1 MRNQITDNGVNL
13 LLEVLQQSRS
23 LRTLMEEKN
32 KINPN
37 ENVHR
42 QKKNVSTYTNKSP
55 AKVTFGPKTDGLII
69 LSRKG
74 YHQNKEKQNEYFKK
88 IKNSLNDILSRM
100 TEQDYMKISEAGFD
114 VQDITI
120 ESLSFAIDLIKESVG
135 NSQAGEK
142 SSYGEKKSNL
152 SEDEIKNRMEDEN
165 LPVTKESVEKVSS
178 ALELSEDIANIDRK
192 DILYLLHNRLSPSI
206 ENIYKAR
213 YSKQNLDGSGKLSD
227 QQWKELEPQVNELLN
242 QMGLAISEEN
252 LVNARWLIENQ
263 LPLTKENLN
272 QIIGLEKLSE
282 TYDKE
287 VILDKIFSAMREGF
301 SPEGAL
307 LIEEDSLNLDDN
319 NNKSEEI
326 LRQISAKRQLEEV
339 RLKMTSEAARYLK
352 DKGLD
357 IDTKDLEK
365 IVEELRIEEEYYR
378 QLYRQ
383 EEIVASEER
392 LQLLRTTT
400 DSIQQLKAMP
410 INLIGATLN
419 ERGTNTITSLL
430 ESGNNIIS
438 ELDKAKE
445 AYETLYT
452 QPRQEYGDSI
462 LKAFNNMGSL
472 IEEMGIEDTEYNR
485 RAIRILGY
493 NQMDITKESIDKVK
507 AYDLSVNYLIENL
520 HPKIAVQ
527 IIKDGDSPLNI
538 PIDDLNKRIETIKEK
553 EDNLS
558 LEKYSS
564 YLYKL
569 EKEDGISESERKAY
583 IGLYRLLYQIDKS
596 DGAALGALIKSE
608 SQVTLNHLLTAIR
621 TRRVGHMDHK
631 IDDNYGLLE
640 DLSFDKE
647 SISEQLEAVFKSTGL
662 ADMEGEQSVRAEIQS
677 SIIKELLN
685 NISPD
690 KLYQLHQTMVGE
702 FPSADIWNTL
712 GNIPIEQLLEQL
724 KNTEEGQ
731 GKDRIYY
738 HEKMM
743 ELRQIYSNSDQAIH
757 FLNDF
762 KMPCTTTNLMLAS
775 QIINNGG
782 TVFKKFFGLVNE
794 EKEESDKN
802 LLKKKLELTDTLI
815 DEETMNEAYEQL
827 EDHLNAVIS
836 KEVSEAD
843 IDLIKINQLNSLSM
857 QMGFMKNLARRNF
870 YQIPLETSGKLTNI
884 NLTVIRGQATTGK
897 VTVSF
902 ESEKLGSIKAEA
914 SLKDNK
920 LSGYFS
926 SDNIEGLKK
935 LKVQEILLRDVLE
948 EEKVSIKQLNFYLNQ
963 SSDGIYTYKN
973 TFEASEEKDRSTEE
987 TLYKVAKAIISMIRI
1002 AEEVND
1008 AA

>member
-1 MRNQITDNGVNL
+1 
-13 LLEVLQQSRS
+13 
-23 LRTLMEEKN
+23 
-32 KINPN
+32 
-37 ENVHR
+37 
-42 QKKNVSTYTNKSP
+42 
-55 AKVTFGPKTDGLII
+55 
-69 LSRKG
+69 
-74 YHQNKEKQNEYFKK
+74 
-88 IKNSLNDILSRM
+88 
-100 TEQDYMKISEAGFD
+100 
-114 VQDITI
+114 
-120 ESLSFAIDLIKESVG
+120 
-135 NSQAGEK
+135 
-142 SSYGEKKSNL
+142 
-152 SEDEIKNRMEDEN
+152 
-165 LPVTKESVEKVSS
+165 
-178 ALELSEDIANIDRK
+178 
-192 DILYLLHNRLSPSI
+192 
-206 ENIYKAR
+206 
-213 YSKQNLDGSGKLSD
+213 
-227 QQWKELEPQVNELLN
+227 
-242 QMGLAISEEN
+242 
-252 LVNARWLIENQ
+252 
-263 LPLTKENLN
+263 
-272 QIIGLEKLSE
+272 
-282 TYDKE
+282 
-287 VILDKIFSAMREGF
+287 
-301 SPEGAL
+301 
-307 LIEEDSLNLDDN
+307 
-319 NNKSEEI
+319 
-326 LRQISAKRQLEEV
+326 
-339 RLKMTSEAARYLK
+339 
-352 DKGLD
+352 
-357 IDTKDLEK
+357 
-365 IVEELRIEEEYYR
+365 
-378 QLYRQ
+378 
-383 EEIVASEER
+383 
-392 LQLLRTTT
+392 
-400 DSIQQLKAMP
+400 
-410 INLIGATLN
+410 
-419 ERGTNTITSLL
+419 
-430 ESGNNIIS
+430 
-438 ELDKAKE
+438 
-445 AYETLYT
+445 
-452 QPRQEYGDSI
+452 
-462 LKAFNNMGSL
+462 
-472 IEEMGIEDTEYNR
+472 
-485 RAIRILGY
+485 
-493 NQMDITKESIDKVK
+493 
-507 AYDLSVNYLIENL
+507 
-520 HPKIAVQ
+520 
-527 IIKDGDSPLNI
+527 
-538 PIDDLNKRIETIKEK
+538 
-553 EDNLS
+553 
-558 LEKYSS
+558 
-564 YLYKL
+564 
-569 EKEDGISESERKAY
+569 
-583 IGLYRLLYQIDKS
+583 
-596 DGAALGALIKSE
+596 
-608 SQVTLNHLLTAIR
+608 
-621 TRRVGHMDHK
+621 MDHK

-690 KLYQLHQTMVGE
+690 KLYQLHQTMGGE

-782 TVFKKFFGLVNE
+782 SVFKKLFGLVNE